1 MSGAVSRRLLRYFAS
16 LTAGR
21 IVLWCYLIW
30 YVVTVVN
37 HFDASLALWLSSIGV
52 SAIVGIALLL
62 SVNDGGTLN
71 RDSWQTFRL
80 FLMPFCVSSFSSL
93 IKNQG
98 YILIVPPR
106 AAEQFEILGLCGA
119 FVLAVAALKR
129 VPFAPRG

>member
-1 MSGAVSRRLLRYFAS
+1 MPRARTLLRYFAS
-16 LTAGR
+16 LTTGR
-21 IVLWCYLIW
+21 IILWCYLIW
-30 YVVTVVN
+30 YLVTVVN

-52 SAIVGIALLL
+52 SAIIGFALLL
-62 SVNDGGTLN
+62 SVNDGGSLN

-106 AAEQFEILGLCGA
+106 ASEQLEIVALCGA
-119 FVLAVAALKR
+119 FVLAVVALKR
-129 VPFAPRG
+129 RRLTAGA